1 METKLKG
8 ITMKTENKN
17 KIIQGLMIAS
27 SFTLITA
34 FSGCSDSGEEKAQTS
49 QASKSSNSAPKIE
62 VVQNENAQE
71 IKVKEKEK
79 RALEVKNGKA
89 YYYDYN
95 VKSAYDQNAR
105 PANEDASVRTK
116 PRTTIEANMNVR
128 SPYEKIEVSLLV
140 RHMSKKFIVKCS
152 ACHNDY
158 ANGIIG
164 PSLLGRDVNYIFT
177 KIEDFKSGKKSNP
190 LMDDLIQMMSD
201 EEIREMAEEIYEFNE
216 EIKNIRNR

>member
-1 METKLKG
+1 MA
-8 ITMKTENKN
+8 MKRDNKN
-17 KIIQGLMIAS
+17 KIIQGLLIAS

-34 FSGCSDSGEEKAQTS
+34 FSGCSDTDENKAQKS
-49 QASKSSNSAPKIE
+49 QTTQSSDSAPKIE

-71 IKVKEKEK
+71 IKVAEKEK

-105 PANEDASVRTK
+105 PANEDASVRVK
-116 PRTTIEANMNVR
+116 PRTQVEANMNVR

-164 PSLLGRDVNYIFT
+164 PSLLGRDVDYIFS

-190 LMDDLIQMMSD
+190 LMDDLIKMMSD
-201 EEIREMAEEIYEFNE
+201 EEIREMAQEIYEFNE
-216 EIKNIRNR
+216 EIKTIRNR